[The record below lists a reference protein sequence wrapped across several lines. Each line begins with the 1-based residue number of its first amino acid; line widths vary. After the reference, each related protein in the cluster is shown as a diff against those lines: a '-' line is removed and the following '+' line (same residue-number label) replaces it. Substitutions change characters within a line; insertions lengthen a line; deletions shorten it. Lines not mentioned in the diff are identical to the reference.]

1 MSQFVCNSALNI
13 CSVVMLDDKVL
24 TNNFFLFADLTEFIY
39 SDSIVVVSAG
49 SCMYLEE
56 RKPAKAPLA

>member
-1 MSQFVCNSALNI
+1 MNI
-13 CSVVMLDDKVL
+13 CSVVISDDKVL
-24 TNNFFLFADLTEFIY
+24 TNFLFADLTAFIY